1 MIGIAVDAFI
11 LIICAVIVIRSVRI
25 GFIKSVMGL
34 LKGVVSFIAAYA
46 FTPILGGFIKDK
58 FILPS
63 LSGNIAD
70 TIRSVV
76 RDADG
81 VSGVSQIISGA
92 NDAVSNVGSILERY
106 GVTAKEVSDAA
117 SAAPTKEAAVKT
129 AADTIADP
137 VAGTISN
144 CIAFILIFVV
154 VFLAL
159 VILTHV
165 LDSIF
170 HLPVLKTAN
179 KVFGLIFGILEA
191 LIFAYVLSNVAGFAL
206 VALESVDP
214 NVFGQKVIDGSFVMR
229 FFIKID
235 LLKLIS
241 GVLGA

>member
-1 MIGIAVDAFI
+1 MMGIVIDAII
-11 LIICAVIVIRSVRI
+11 LIICVIIIIRGI
-25 GFIKSVMGL
+25 KAGFIKSVMGL

-46 FTPILGGFIKDK
+46 FTPLLGGLIKDR

-76 RDADG
+76 RDAESVDA
-81 VSGVSQIISGA
+81 VSKIISGA
-92 NDAVSNVGSILERY
+92 GNAVNNIGSIMERY
-106 GVTAKEVSDAA
+106 GATAEDVADAA
-117 SAAPTKEAAVKT
+117 AASPTKEAAVKA

-137 VAGTISN
+137 VAGTIAN
-144 CIAFILIFVV
+144 CIAFILIFIA
-154 VFLAL
+154 VFLVL
-159 VILTHV
+159 VLLTHI

-170 HLPVLKTAN
+170 HLPVLNTAN
-179 KVFGLIFGILEA
+179 KVLGLVFGILEA
-191 LIFAYVLSNVAGFAL
+191 FLFAYVLSNIAGFTIS
-206 VALESVDP
+206 ALESVDP
-214 NVFGQKVIDGSFVMR
+214 NVFGQKVIDGSFIMK

>member
-1 MIGIAVDAFI
+1 MIGIAVDVVI
-11 LIICAVIVIRSVRI
+11 LIICTVIVVRSIRC
-25 GFIKSVMGL
+25 GFVKSVMGL

-46 FTPILGGFIKDK
+46 FTPLLGGFIKDR

-63 LSGNIAD
+63 MSGNIAD

-81 VSGVSQIISGA
+81 VGGVSKVISDV
-92 NDAVSNVGSILERY
+92 NDAVSNVGSILQRY
-106 GVTAKEVSDAA
+106 GVTAEEVSDAA
-117 SAAPTKEAAVKT
+117 SKATTKEAAVQT
-129 AADTIADP
+129 AADTIANP

-144 CIAFILIFVV
+144 CLAFILIFIT
-154 VFLAL
+154 VFLTL
-159 VILTHV
+159 VLLTHI

-179 KVFGLIFGILEA
+179 KVLGLIFGIAEA

-214 NVFGQKVIDGSFVMR
+214 NVFGQKVIDGSFIMR
-229 FFIKID
+229 FFIK
-235 LLKLIS
+235 
-241 GVLGA
+241 